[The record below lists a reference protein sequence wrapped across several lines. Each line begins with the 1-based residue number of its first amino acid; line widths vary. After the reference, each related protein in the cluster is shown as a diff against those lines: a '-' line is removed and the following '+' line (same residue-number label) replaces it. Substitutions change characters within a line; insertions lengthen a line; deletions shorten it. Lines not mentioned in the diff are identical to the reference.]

1 MKLTVHSLG
10 SNHLEVTGIEQQKA
24 LNIAQSLT
32 DTKPAR
38 IQICTGDGI
47 CFVAS
52 KAVFAVEV
60 FPETDEEREFIFA
73 QEKESQE

>member
-1 MKLTVHSLG
+1 MKLTIHSPG

-32 DTKPAR
+32 DTKPVR
-38 IQICTGDGI
+38 VQLFTGNGM

-60 FPETDEEREFIFA
+60 LPETGEEREFVFA
-73 QEKESQE
+73 QEKES